1 MKHIKNREL
10 FENLNSNN
18 IGKNQIIK
26 ESTKYGF
33 WDGVVDMFLPGTPVK
48 DGKKILRELDDLIE
62 IRIKYNKK
70 YKLPIDTLT
79 VQEKK
84 FREKIFAATPL
95 AADAYP
101 DVKGM
106 TKILKDIQL
115 GKSIQNDEI
124 YKYKTDMSKYRSKKD
139 IETLIGTQN
148 EIKKMWL
155 GIDGTGPNNGYWINS
170 EFKPQTSQITKQTY
184 TRPKTLVKF
193 NQIQFDLLYNA
204 ILTTKRSDGTFP
216 GGNSETVENLLM
228 RNYGKK
234 PGYEV
239 LINFLDDS
247 SEILGKYKLGAGIDK
262 DKNNKK
268 YISVYDI
275 WDLVPG
281 KISAVG
287 VDINKYSKTPVIYY
301 RIYRP

>member
-1 MKHIKNREL
+1 M
-10 FENLNSNN
+10 
-18 IGKNQIIK
+18 
-26 ESTKYGF
+26 
-33 WDGVVDMFLPGTPVK
+33 
-48 DGKKILRELDDLIE
+48 
-62 IRIKYNKK
+62 
-70 YKLPIDTLT
+70 
-79 VQEKK
+79 
-84 FREKIFAATPL
+84 
-95 AADAYP
+95 
-101 DVKGM
+101 
-106 TKILKDIQL
+106 

-124 YKYKTDMSKYRSKKD
+124 YKYKTEMSKYRSKED

-155 GIDGTGPNNGYWINS
+155 GIDGTGPNSGYWINS

-184 TRPKTLVKF
+184 VRPKTLAKF

-216 GGNSETVENLLM
+216 GGNSDPVEDLLM
-228 RNYGKK
+228 RNYRKK

-239 LINFLDDS
+239 LINFLDDN
-247 SEILGKYKLGAGIDK
+247 SEILGVYKLGAGIDK
-262 DKNNKK
+262 YKNNKK

-281 KISAVG
+281 KISIVG
-287 VDINKYSKTPVIYY
+287 VDINKYSKTPVVYY